1 MLPLERD
8 AAPSS
13 YPAFCA
19 PPAISSEIYPA
30 LFDWFF
36 ASEEFQCWYQGGSN
50 WQLRCIG
57 GPGSGKTTLSALTV
71 RYLQERYGSAAA
83 VAAVFIRSDV
93 LSNEAAFVDAFLLS
107 IYDQLAASN
116 LPHDSSSNAYLN
128 GHGVRENAKDAAPC
142 IDSTRN
148 ALYSRLS
155 DLNRAFL
162 VVDDFDWCSPA
173 LRLLL
178 TEELSQLQRWGLS
191 IMVTSRVP
199 LLLKDDPE
207 EISCDVND
215 SHTYLRIFWEC
226 QTCNGTSF
234 IMCHPCR
241 EKGEVCQNC
250 GDASGFT
257 EPYEYID
264 FEVGGIPTESIRKF
278 VAWDLEKEHGDLG
291 LQSLND
297 TKPPLSSLG
306 KELRQRHGDGAQRHL
321 HSIELKAFG
330 NIGIAKLRLDL
341 VHSAQC
347 LEAVEVV
354 SDRLPGN
361 IIALFD
367 AGIQRLEKQPDAQR
381 ELGLCAIA
389 AAVHSYEGVPF
400 ATLERW
406 VHEATSKSGA
416 VKIPPHTLE
425 DVLQAAQGF
434 LVVNSDVDR
443 VVRHYH
449 DSFYLYASEDYN
461 ESLLWARSQLRFN
474 GLARSFTLADKLEL
488 TLKNTGS
495 NFGSRKTNK
504 AYKNVGFSLSRS
516 ATYRS

>member
-1 MLPLERD
+1 MPPLERD
-8 AAPSS
+8 AAPSN

-71 RYLQERYGSAAA
+71 RYLHERCHGADA

-93 LSNEAAFVDAFLLS
+93 LTNEAAFVNAFLLS
-107 IYDQLAASN
+107 IYHQLAASN
-116 LPHDSSSNAYLN
+116 FPHDSSSSAYLN
-128 GHGVRENAKDAAPC
+128 GHGVRENAKRAAPC
-142 IDSTRN
+142 IDSIRN

-155 DLNRAFL
+155 DLNRTFL

-178 TEELSQLQRWGLS
+178 IEELSQLQRWGLS

-199 LLLKDDPE
+199 LLLEDDPE
-207 EISCDVND
+207 TISCDVNE
-215 SHTYLRIFWEC
+215 SHTDLRLFWEC
-226 QTCNGTSF
+226 QTCNGTNF

-250 GDASGFT
+250 SSASGFV

-264 FEVGGIPTESIRKF
+264 FEVGWIPTESIQKF

-297 TKPPLSSLG
+297 TKPPLSSRG
-306 KELRQRHGDGAQRHL
+306 KELRQRHGGDAQRHL
-321 HSIELKAFG
+321 ESIVFKAFG
-330 NIGIAKLRLDL
+330 NVGIAKLRLDL
-341 VHSAQC
+341 VHSTQS
-347 LEAVEVV
+347 LEAVEIVR
-354 SDRLPGN
+354 DRLPGN

-434 LVVNSDVDR
+434 LVVSSEVDR
-443 VVRHYH
+443 VIQYYH
-449 DSFYLYASEDYN
+449 NDFYLYASEDYN
-461 ESLLWARSQLRFN
+461 ESLLWARSQLRFDR
-474 GLARSFTLADKLEL
+474 LARSFTLADKLKL
-488 TLKNTGS
+488 TLTNTGS
-495 NFGSRKTNK
+495 NFSSRKTNE
-504 AYKNVGFSLSRS
+504 AYKNASKNFDLGIG
-516 ATYRS
+516 